1 MKPNMDRRNFLQA
14 SAQATAAVGLT
25 SQALA
30 QTPMP
35 MDILGKSQ
43 LKVSKFCLGGYHMR
57 VGGELSGIRIIN
69 RALELGVNFFDSAAK
84 YHGGESDITYG
95 KVFGGQA
102 SLRQRVL
109 LMSKAEQRDRDGA
122 MLQLETTLK
131 RMKTD
136 YLDLWQ
142 CHEVSRMDEVD
153 KIFGPKG
160 SLEAFV
166 KAKEQGKVR
175 HIGFTGHADP
185 AVHLRLLE
193 GYSGWET
200 VQCPVNLI
208 DQHYLSFIDQVHPKV
223 RERGLGL
230 IGMKS
235 NAIGN
240 IGKMRIATIEECL
253 RFAWTQNPHT
263 LVSGVESVDQLE
275 QNIGVLK
282 SLKKMSQTE
291 VSQLLQ
297 RTKKGPIGSG
307 IETYKKKE
315 STAMLHR
322 MHEDGEPV

>member
-1 MKPNMDRRNFLQA
+1 MHRRQFIQS
-14 SAQATAAVGLT
+14 SAALGISSA
-25 SQALA
+25 ALA
-30 QTPMP
+30 QMPMP

-57 VGGELSGIRIIN
+57 VGGEISGVRIIN

-84 YHGGESDITYG
+84 YHGGESDVTYG
-95 KVFGGQA
+95 KVFGGSP

-109 LMSKAEQRDRDGA
+109 LMSKAENRTREGA
-122 MLQLETTLK
+122 MLQLENTLK

-142 CHEVSRMDEVD
+142 CHEVVTMDEVD
-153 KIFGPKG
+153 KIFGPSG
-160 SLEAFV
+160 SLEAFI

-185 AVHLRLLE
+185 NVHLRLLE

-208 DQHYLSFIDQVHPKV
+208 DPHYLSFIKNVHPKV

-253 RFAWTQNPHT
+253 RFAWTQNPNT

-275 QNIGVLK
+275 QNIGILK
-282 SLKKMSQTE
+282 TLKKMSPAE
-291 VSQLLQ
+291 MSSILD
-297 RTKKGPIGSG
+297 RTSKGPTGSG
-307 IETYKKKE
+307 IETYKIKE
-315 STAMLHR
+315 SKAMLHAI
-322 MHEDGEPV
+322 HNDGEPA

>member
-1 MKPNMDRRNFLQA
+1 MQRREFIQTSTALGI
-14 SAQATAAVGLT
+14 SAA
-25 SQALA
+25 ALA
-30 QTPMP
+30 EMPMP

-57 VGGELSGIRIIN
+57 VGGEISGVRIIN

-84 YHGGESDITYG
+84 YHNGESDVTYG
-95 KVFGGQA
+95 KVFGDA
-102 SLRQRVL
+102 HSLRQRVL
-109 LMSKAEQRDRDGA
+109 LMSKAENRTRDGA
-122 MLQLETTLK
+122 MLQLENTLK

-142 CHEVSRMDEVD
+142 CHEVVTMAEVD
-153 KIFGPKG
+153 KIFGPSG

-185 AVHLRLLE
+185 NVHLRLLE

-208 DQHYLSFIDQVHPKV
+208 DPHYLSFIKNVHPKV

-240 IGKMRIATIEECL
+240 IRKMRIATIEECL
-253 RFAWTQNPHT
+253 RFAWTQNPNT
-263 LVSGVESVDQLE
+263 LVSGVESVEQLE
-275 QNIGVLK
+275 QNIAVLK
-282 SLKKMSQTE
+282 TLKKMTPTE
-291 VSQLLQ
+291 MTSILD
-297 RTKKGPIGSG
+297 RTSRGPTGSK
-307 IETYKKKE
+307 IETYKIKE
-315 STAMLHR
+315 STAMRH
-322 MHEDGEPV
+322 HVHTDGELA

>member
-1 MKPNMDRRNFLQA
+1 MQRRQFLQ
-14 SAQATAAVGLT
+14 STAAAT
-25 SQALA
+25 SLSAVALA
-30 QTPMP
+30 QLPMP

-57 VGGELSGIRIIN
+57 VGGEISGVRIIN
-69 RALELGVNFFDSAAK
+69 RALELGVNFYDSAAK
-84 YHGGESDITYG
+84 YHGGESDVTYG
-95 KVFGGQA
+95 KVFGQSS
-102 SLRQRVL
+102 SLRQRVI
-109 LMSKAEQRDRDGA
+109 LMSKAENRTRDGA
-122 MLQLETTLK
+122 MLQLENTLR

-142 CHEVSRMDEVD
+142 CHEVVTMEEVD
-153 KIFGPKG
+153 KIFGPGG
-160 SLEAFV
+160 SLEAFI

-208 DQHYLSFIDQVHPKV
+208 DPHYLSFIQNVHPKV

-240 IGKMRIATIEECL
+240 IGKMRIASIEECL

-263 LVSGVESVDQLE
+263 LVSGVETIAQLE
-275 QNIGVLK
+275 QNIGILK
-282 SLKKMSQTE
+282 TLKKMTPAEMSSILE
-291 VSQLLQ
+291 
-297 RTKKGPIGSG
+297 RTSKGPTGSG
-307 IETYKKKE
+307 IETYKRKE
-315 STAMLHR
+315 SNALLHPVHR
-322 MHEDGEPV
+322 DGEPA

>member
-1 MKPNMDRRNFLQA
+1 MQRREFIQ
-14 SAQATAAVGLT
+14 STAALGI
-25 SQALA
+25 SSAALA
-30 QTPMP
+30 QMPMP

-57 VGGELSGIRIIN
+57 VGGEISGVRIIN

-84 YHGGESDITYG
+84 YHGGESDVTYG
-95 KVFGGQA
+95 KVFGESS
-102 SLRQRVL
+102 SLRQRVV
-109 LMSKAEQRDRDGA
+109 LMSKAENRTRDGA
-122 MLQLETTLK
+122 MLQLENTLR

-142 CHEVSRMDEVD
+142 CHEVVTQDEVD

-185 AVHLRLLE
+185 NVHLRLLE

-208 DQHYLSFIDQVHPKV
+208 DPHYLSFITNVHPKV

-253 RFAWTQNPHT
+253 RFAWTQNPNT

-275 QNIGVLK
+275 QNVAILK
-282 SLKKMSQTE
+282 TLKKMTPAEMTSILE
-291 VSQLLQ
+291 
-297 RTKKGPIGSG
+297 RTKKGAFGPG
-307 IETYKKKE
+307 IETYKIKE
-315 STAMLHR
+315 TKADFHPTHR
-322 MHEDGEPV
+322 DGEPDVV

>member
-1 MKPNMDRRNFLQA
+1 MQRREFIQT
-14 SAQATAAVGLT
+14 SAAVAGL
-25 SQALA
+25 SSAALA
-30 QTPMP
+30 QMPMP

-57 VGGELSGIRIIN
+57 VGGEIQGIRIIN

-84 YHGGESDITYG
+84 YHDGESDVTYG
-95 KVFGGQA
+95 KVFGESS

-109 LMSKAEQRDRDGA
+109 LMSKAENRTRDGA
-122 MLQLETTLK
+122 MAQLENTLR

-142 CHEVSRMDEVD
+142 CHEVTTQEEVD
-153 KIFGPKG
+153 KIFGPSG

-208 DQHYLSFIDQVHPKV
+208 DQHYLSFIQNVHPKV

-275 QNIGVLK
+275 QNIAILK
-282 SLKKMSQTE
+282 TLKKMTPAEMTSI
-291 VSQLLQ
+291 LD
-297 RTKKGPIGSG
+297 RTSKGPTGSR
-307 IETYKKKE
+307 IETYKRKE
-315 STAMLHR
+315 STALAHPV
-322 MHEDGEPV
+322 HNDGEPA

>member
-1 MKPNMDRRNFLQA
+1 MQRRQFLQS
-14 SAQATAAVGLT
+14 SAAAAGL
-25 SQALA
+25 SSAALA
-30 QTPMP
+30 QIPMP
-35 MDILGKSQ
+35 MDVLGKSQ

-57 VGGELSGIRIIN
+57 VGGEISGVRIIN

-84 YHGGESDITYG
+84 YHNGESDVTYG
-95 KVFGGQA
+95 KVFGGSP

-109 LMSKAEQRDRDGA
+109 LMSKAENRTRDGA
-122 MLQLETTLK
+122 MLQLENTLK

-142 CHEVSRMDEVD
+142 CHEVVTMDEVD
-153 KIFGPKG
+153 KIFGPSG

-208 DQHYLSFIDQVHPKV
+208 DPHYLSFIENVHPKV

-240 IGKMRIATIEECL
+240 IGKMRIASIEECL

-263 LVSGVESVDQLE
+263 LVSGVETLDQLE
-275 QNIGVLK
+275 QNVGVLK
-282 SLKKMSQTE
+282 TLKKLSPTE
-291 VSQLLQ
+291 MTSILD
-297 RTKKGPIGSG
+297 RTSKGPTGSR
-307 IETYKKKE
+307 IETYKRKE
-315 STAMLHR
+315 STAMRHAV
-322 MHEDGEPV
+322 HQDGERA

>member
-1 MKPNMDRRNFLQA
+1 MQRRKFIQ
-14 SAQATAAVGLT
+14 STAALGI
-25 SQALA
+25 SSAALA
-30 QTPMP
+30 QMPMP

-57 VGGELSGIRIIN
+57 VGGEISGVRIIN

-84 YHGGESDITYG
+84 YHGGESDVTYG
-95 KVFGGQA
+95 KAFGDSP
-102 SLRQRVL
+102 SLRQKVL
-109 LMSKAEQRDRDGA
+109 LMSKAEKRDRDGA
-122 MLQLETTLK
+122 MLQLENTLK

-142 CHEVSRMDEVD
+142 CHEVVTLDEVE
-153 KIFGPKG
+153 KIFGPNG

-166 KAKEQGKVR
+166 KAKVQGKVR

-185 AVHLRLLE
+185 KTHLKLLE

-208 DQHYLSFIDQVHPKV
+208 DPHYLSFIQNVHPKV

-235 NAIGN
+235 NAMGG

-253 RFAWTQNPHT
+253 RFAWTQNPNT

-275 QNIGVLK
+275 QNIAVLK
-282 SLKKMSQTE
+282 TLKKMSPAE
-291 VSQLLQ
+291 MSSILD
-297 RTKKGPIGSG
+297 RTSKGPHGSK
-307 IETYKKKE
+307 IETYKRKE
-315 STAMLHR
+315 STAMRHR
-322 MHEDGEPV
+322 VHSDGDVA

>member
-1 MKPNMDRRNFLQA
+1 MHRRKFIQS
-14 SAQATAAVGLT
+14 SAALGISTA
-25 SQALA
+25 ALA
-30 QTPMP
+30 QMPMP

-57 VGGELSGIRIIN
+57 VGGEISGVRIVN

-84 YHGGESDITYG
+84 YHNGESDVTYG
-95 KVFGGQA
+95 KVFGDSP

-109 LMSKAEQRDRDGA
+109 LMSKAENRSRDGA
-122 MLQLETTLK
+122 MLQLENTLK

-142 CHEVSRMDEVD
+142 CHEVVTMAEVD
-153 KIFGPKG
+153 KIFGPSG

-185 AVHLRLLE
+185 NVHLRLLE
-193 GYSGWET
+193 GYAGWET

-208 DQHYLSFIDQVHPKV
+208 DPHYLSFIKNVHPKV

-240 IGKMRIATIEECL
+240 IRKMRIATIEECL
-253 RFAWTQNPHT
+253 RFAWTQNPNT

-275 QNIGVLK
+275 QNIAVLK
-282 SLKKMSQTE
+282 TLKKMTPAEMTSILE
-291 VSQLLQ
+291 
-297 RTKKGPIGSG
+297 RTSKGPTGSR
-307 IETYKKKE
+307 IETYKLKE
-315 STAMLHR
+315 STAMRHQI
-322 MHEDGEPV
+322 HTDGEIA

>member
-1 MKPNMDRRNFLQA
+1 MQRRDFLQT
-14 SAQATAAVGLT
+14 SAAAGL
-25 SQALA
+25 SSAALA
-30 QTPMP
+30 QMPMP

-57 VGGELSGIRIIN
+57 VGGEIQGVRIIN

-84 YHGGESDITYG
+84 YHNGESDVTYG
-95 KVFGGQA
+95 KVFGPA
-102 SLRQRVL
+102 PSLRQRVL
-109 LMSKAEQRDRDGA
+109 LMSKAENRTRDGA
-122 MLQLETTLK
+122 MLQLENTLR

-142 CHEVSRMDEVD
+142 CHEVTTQAEVD
-153 KIFGPKG
+153 KIFGPNG

-166 KAKEQGKVR
+166 KAKQQGKVR

-193 GYSGWET
+193 GYPDWET

-208 DQHYLSFIDQVHPKV
+208 DPHYLSFIQNVHPKV

-253 RFAWTQNPHT
+253 RFAWTQNPNT

-275 QNIGVLK
+275 QNIAVLK
-282 SLKKMSQTE
+282 TLKKMSPTE
-291 VSQLLQ
+291 MSSLLE
-297 RTKKGPIGSG
+297 RTANGPTGSR
-307 IETYKKKE
+307 IETYKRKE
-315 STAMLHR
+315 STALLHPVHR
-322 MHEDGEPV
+322 DGEPV

>member
-1 MKPNMDRRNFLQA
+1 MVRRHFLK
-14 SAQATAAVGLT
+14 STSSLGL
-25 SQALA
+25 SSLALA

-43 LKVSKFCLGGYHMR
+43 LKVSRFCLGGYHMR
-57 VGGELSGIRIIN
+57 VGGEVNAMRLIR

-95 KVFGGQA
+95 KFFGESA
-102 SLRQRVL
+102 SLRQRVV
-109 LMSKAEQRDRDGA
+109 LMSKAENRTRDGA
-122 MLQLETTLK
+122 MAQLENTLR

-142 CHEVSRMDEVD
+142 CHEVSTQDEVD
-153 KIFGPKG
+153 KIFGPQG

-166 KAKEQGKVR
+166 KAKEQGKVK

-200 VQCPVNLI
+200 VQCPVNLV
-208 DQHYLSFIDQVHPKV
+208 DPHYLSFIEKVHPKV

-235 NAIGN
+235 NAMGSIAQ
-240 IGKMRIATIEECL
+240 MRIAPIEECL
-253 RFAWTQNPHT
+253 RFAWTQQIHT
-263 LVSGVESVDQLE
+263 LVSGAESLDQLE
-275 QNIGVLK
+275 FNVGVLK
-282 SLKKMSQTE
+282 TMKKFSSVE
-291 VSQLLQ
+291 VSQILD
-297 RTKKGPIGSG
+297 RTAKGPVGSR
-307 IETYKKKE
+307 IERYKRKE
-315 STAMLHR
+315 SKAMRHLEHR
-322 MHEDGEPV
+322 DGEAV